1 MSAIIAGIG
10 LALSAASMIGSF
22 AQGQASASAQKK
34 ALKLQQKQFE
44 LDLKKTYLSSLDQ
57 LTQLE
62 GAFKDTQTA
71 ILQTESD
78 IASADEF
85 LKYRYD
91 NYYSTQLAGTIESG
105 MGEYQTLMQN
115 WQNQGVITAERGQS
129 GSTANILAAIQ
140 KQTLANFA
148 GEDLALDASGGR
160 FGGLLTEQIRD
171 LEAEKRSAEN
181 RIDIGNQS
189 LVLYQDTLNDYL
201 RSIGTTLGS
210 AVALG
215 YDSGQS
221 YEALAD
227 LVDQYKDYFGD
238 VSDSEFNS
246 IKADLLKDYA
256 PLDYRVTSYTYETE
270 RGGESE
276 HGANIF
282 EHTGYITWIKD
293 ADGIWQQATG
303 DQLKQLKKKYGNDYV
318 KNYINAN
325 GVLNLGD
332 VRSTYRRNGGKYE
345 LTSNSLVYQDA
356 FQKKLENAGSRPK

>member
-10 LALSAASMIGSF
+10 LALTAASMIGSF

-115 WQNQGVITAERGQS
+115 WQNRGVLTAERGQT
-129 GSTANILAAIQ
+129 GSTASILAAIQ
-140 KQTLANFA
+140 RQSLANFA
-148 GEDLALDASGGR
+148 GEDLSLDANGGR

-171 LEAEKRSAEN
+171 LEAEKKSAEN

-189 LVLYQDTLNDYL
+189 LALYQDTLNDYL
-201 RSIGTTLGS
+201 HSIGTTLGS

-215 YDSGQS
+215 HDSGQS
-221 YEALAD
+221 YEALAE

-238 VSDSEFNS
+238 VAESEFNS
-246 IKADLLKDYA
+246 IKADLLKDYE
-256 PLDYRVTSYTYETE
+256 PIDFEIRQNSVTYDISDENSHITDYFYE
-270 RGGESE
+270 
-276 HGANIF
+276 I
-282 EHTGYITWIKD
+282 YDK
-293 ADGIWQQATG
+293 ATG
-303 DQLKQLKKKYGNDYV
+303 KLATEDQIDTLLRTYASNVKESQLYTNVGMQ
-318 KNYINAN
+318 
-325 GVLNLGD
+325 
-332 VRSTYRRNGGKYE
+332 
-345 LTSNSLVYQDA
+345 SNSKKVLSNKAIKAIIKNSNYDA
-356 FQKKLENAGSRPK
+356 RKDFT

>member
-10 LALSAASMIGSF
+10 LALTAASMIGSF

-115 WQNQGVITAERGQS
+115 WQNRGVLTAERGQT
-129 GSTANILAAIQ
+129 GSTASILAAIQ
-140 KQTLANFA
+140 RQSLANFA
-148 GEDLALDASGGR
+148 GEDLSLDANGGR

-171 LEAEKRSAEN
+171 LEAEKKSAEN

-189 LVLYQDTLNDYL
+189 LALYQDTLNDYL

-221 YEALAD
+221 YEALAE

-238 VSDSEFNS
+238 VSESEFNS

-270 RGGESE
+270 SGGESQ
-276 HGANIF
+276 HGATIH
-282 EHTGYITWIKD
+282 EHTGYITWVKNE
-293 ADGIWQQATG
+293 DGMWVAATG
-303 DQLKQLKKKYGNDYV
+303 DQLKKLKKQYGKNYV
-318 KNYINAN
+318 KDYINAN
-325 GVLNLGD
+325 GVVNLGD
-332 VRSTYRRNGGKYE
+332 YNAKATVKNGVYGHQQ
-345 LTSNSLVYQDA
+345 NSIIWNDT
-356 FQKKLENAGSRPK
+356 FQKKIESLGSRPK